1 MSNVRVRHSCPEG
14 IGIDKPSLGQKMRIK
29 RLQIIVFQFIQGYVL
44 FATIHENT
52 LSKTEVARSEGSG
65 QQTGGREIESKK

>member
-1 MSNVRVRHSCPEG
+1 MNW
-14 IGIDKPSLGQKMRIK
+14 QYNY
-29 RLQIIVFQFIQGYVL
+29 GYIAVL

>member
-1 MSNVRVRHSCPEG
+1 MNWQYNYGYIAVA
-14 IGIDKPSLGQKMRIK
+14 DK
-29 RLQIIVFQFIQGYVL
+29 GYVL